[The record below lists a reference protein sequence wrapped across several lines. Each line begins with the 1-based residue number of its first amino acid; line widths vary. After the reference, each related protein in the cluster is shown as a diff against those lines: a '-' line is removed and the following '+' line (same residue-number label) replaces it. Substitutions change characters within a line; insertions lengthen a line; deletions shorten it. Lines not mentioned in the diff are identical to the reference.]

1 MSTRTYTPLF
11 RLVSLTGLL
20 ALASCQSDPEVVVV
34 NPEQARLAKSALAF
48 AANEPPS
55 EDYALPVP
63 KKHEEF
69 VRQPYYPLTY
79 REWKDEEL
87 MNRARSCDC
96 CIVIERGNQRG
107 KLLVDGH
114 VAMDFPVSTGRRNYA
129 TKLGTYHIT
138 DKHVHHISSIYDV
151 SMPYF
156 MRLTDRGLG
165 LHVGDV
171 YRHPVSHGCIR
182 LQRSACEPLFRIA
195 KIGTRVRV
203 VE

>member
-1 MSTRTYTPLF
+1 MKTRTNI
-11 RLVSLTGLL
+11 LTILL
-20 ALASCQSDPEVVVV
+20 AAAGALLLNSCTGDAPIVVV
-34 NPEQARLAKSALAF
+34 NADQARLAKSALAQNG
-48 AANEPPS
+48 NEPPS
-55 EDYALPVP
+55 EDYTLPIP

-69 VRQPYYPLTY
+69 VRQPYYPQTY

-87 MNRARSCDC
+87 MSNARNRNC
-96 CIVIERGNQRG
+96 CILIERGLQRG
-107 KLLVDGH
+107 KLLVDGK
-114 VAMDFPVSTGRRNYA
+114 VAMDFPVCTGRRNYT

-138 DKHVHHISSIYDV
+138 DKNVHHISSIYDV

-171 YRHPVSHGCIR
+171 FRHPVSHGCIR